1 MLLVIMRRKIVLYEL
16 NEVPWRVL
24 DQFAAW
30 RPTSHLARL
39 LPVMRRLGT
48 FAEDR
53 SDLSPWITWPTLHRG
68 VTDERHGILS
78 FGQDLTTV
86 DREYP
91 PIWKLLA
98 RAGVSVGVC
107 GSLHTYPLP
116 PAVERYRFFIPDAFA
131 TGAECFPVAI
141 STFQAFNLDMA
152 RKSARNVSR
161 RIPWARALRFL
172 AAAPALGLKPRT
184 AIDVAR
190 QLASER
196 RRPWQRVRWR
206 TYQTVLEFDIFMHQL
221 ETTRPD
227 FSTFFTNHVASSMH
241 RYWAATFPTDYE
253 EFDYTDEWVDTYRGE
268 IAWTMEKADELFG
281 RLVRFAER
289 NPEYQIWVTT
299 SMGQAA
305 TEAKPVATQL
315 YIGDVRRFMTA
326 LGFAPTDWSQRPAML
341 PEYSFRLA
349 PHRFAAFRDTIA
361 ALRIAGRPIRYTE
374 AGHDFVMISLRHKNL
389 TGVNTVQVG
398 ERVLSFEALGL
409 SNTPIEDMS
418 GPSAYHIPQGCLV
431 IYDPQDRAPK
441 VGRAEISTCELA
453 PTLLERFGAPRP
465 DYMRKPV
472 ALG

>member
-1 MLLVIMRRKIVLYEL
+1 MRRKIVLYEL

-30 RPTSHLARL
+30 RPTSYLARV
-39 LPVMRRLGT
+39 LPVMRRFGT

-78 FGQDLTTV
+78 FGQDLTAA

-91 PIWKLLA
+91 PIWELLA
-98 RAGVSVGVC
+98 RAGMSVGVC

-116 PAVERYRFFIPDAFA
+116 PAVDRYRFFIPDAFA
-131 TGAECFPVAI
+131 AGAECFPETI

-161 RIPWARALRFL
+161 RIAWARALRFL
-172 AAAPALGLKPRT
+172 AAAPGLGFKPRT
-184 AIDVAR
+184 AIDVAG

-196 RRPWQRVRWR
+196 CRPWQRVRRR
-206 TYQTVLEFDIFMHQL
+206 TYQTVLVFDIFMRQL

-374 AGHDFVMISLRHKNL
+374 ADHDFVMISLRHKNL

>member
-1 MLLVIMRRKIVLYEL
+1 MRRKIVLYEL

-24 DQFAAW
+24 DQFTAW

-39 LPVMRRLGT
+39 LPVMRRFGT

-68 VTDERHGILS
+68 VTDERHRILS
-78 FGQDLTTV
+78 FGQDLTAV
-86 DREYP
+86 DLEYP
-91 PIWKLLA
+91 PIWELLA

-116 PAVERYRFFIPDAFA
+116 PAIERYRFFIPDAFA
-131 TGAECFPVAI
+131 AGAECFPEEI
-141 STFQAFNLDMA
+141 STFQAFNLEMVH
-152 RKSARNVSR
+152 KSARNVSR

-172 AAAPALGLKPRT
+172 AAAPVLGFRPRT
-184 AIDVAR
+184 AIDVAG

-196 RRPWQRVRWR
+196 RWPWQRVRRR
-206 TYQTVLEFDIFMHQL
+206 TYETVLAFDIFMHQL

-253 EFDYTDEWVDTYRGE
+253 EFEYTDEWIDTYRGE

-281 RLVRFAER
+281 RLVAFAER

-315 YIGDVRRFMTA
+315 YIGDVRHFMAA
-326 LGFAPTDWSQRPAML
+326 LGFAPADWSQRPAML

-361 ALRIAGRPIRYTE
+361 ALRIAGKPIRYAE
-374 AGHDFVMISLRHKNL
+374 AGHDFVMISLGHKNL
-389 TGVNTVQVG
+389 TGVDTVQVG

-418 GPSAYHIPQGCLV
+418 GPSADHIPQGCLV
-431 IYDPQDRAPK
+431 IYDPQDRAPQA
-441 VGRAEISTCELA
+441 GRAEISTCEIA